1 MDYLKVQLQNA
12 VVIKGDNAMQYFI
25 LKYFVIR
32 KPPSGGISNGKIQ

>member
-1 MDYLKVQLQNA
+1 MDYLKAQLQNA
-12 VVIKGDNAMQYFI
+12 VVIKGDNSMKYLN